1 MKGLLVIV
9 ALATGGLFTGSYW
22 LWEGPHSEMGY
33 LVIGG
38 GSFAACWGLLVL
50 AGSLN
55 QRRLANRLEANLRR
69 GTGAHHPK
77 GLALK
82 SSMKAE

>member
-1 MKGLLVIV
+1 MKGSLLLV
-9 ALATGGLFTGSYW
+9 ALATGGLFSGLYW
-22 LWEGPHSEMGY
+22 QWGGPHPGMGY

-38 GSFAACWGLLVL
+38 GSFAACWGLLAL

-55 QRRLANRLEANLRR
+55 QRRLTNRLEANLRR
-69 GTGAHHPK
+69 GTSAHHPK
-77 GLALK
+77 GLGLK